1 MLKHLSI
8 KNYALIEALS
18 VSFNHGFTVVTG
30 ETGSGKSILLGALG
44 LILGERADLNSL
56 RNKDE
61 KCVIEGIFQLEKK
74 KYKSFFELNDID
86 FDIETILRREI
97 TPSGKSRAFIND
109 TPVNL
114 VVLKELGEQLI
125 DIHSQHQ
132 TQRINTANFQYQ
144 VLDVASNSQ
153 KVLNEYLVEL
163 KSFDL
168 VKKKISEL
176 EELQQK
182 AIAEQDYIK
191 FQLEK
196 LSAVDISLDKEELE
210 QEYNLLANA
219 EDVIRV
225 SNEAIQIIND
235 DQNGIVNSLQQL
247 EFTLSKLEKVDV
259 VYSDLIK
266 RVKSTSI
273 ELQDIDFELSNKIS
287 SLEVDEERLLFLD
300 ELLGDYNRL
309 EKKYNAINLEELLVI
324 KGGLEGKN
332 GKFNSVDSEL
342 KELNKEAKLALS
354 KVLAVGKQLTELR
367 KSGVKV
373 LEGKIIKT
381 LKDLS
386 MPNAIFNVVLSPLE
400 NPSSFGMESIDFQ
413 ISTNKGTEFNSLKK
427 VASGGDLSRIML
439 SIKMILAEKGML
451 PTLIFDEIDT
461 GVSGDVANK
470 MGDIMKAMGR
480 KMQVMSI
487 THLPQVAS
495 KGASHLRVYKK
506 DENNITNTYIE
517 ILTQEERLIEI
528 AKMLSGNKP
537 TDAALNNAKEL
548 LN

>member
-44 LILGERADLNSL
+44 LILGERADLKSL

-61 KCVIEGIFQLEKK
+61 KCVIEGVFQLEKK

-191 FQLEK
+191 FQLEE
-196 LSAVDISLDKEELE
+196 LSAVDLSLDKEELE

-300 ELLGDYNRL
+300 ELLGGYNRL

-324 KGGLEGKN
+324 KESLEAKN

-354 KVLAVGKQLTELR
+354 KVLTVGKQLTELR
-367 KSGVKV
+367 KSGVEV

-427 VASGGDLSRIML
+427 VASGGELSRIML

-517 ILTQEERLIEI
+517 VLTQEERLIEI

>member
-191 FQLEK
+191 FQLEE
-196 LSAVDISLDKEELE
+196 LSAVDLSLDKEELE

-427 VASGGDLSRIML
+427 VASGGELSRIML

>member
-44 LILGERADLNSL
+44 LILGERADLKSL

-191 FQLEK
+191 FQLEE
-196 LSAVDISLDKEELE
+196 LSAVDLSLDKEELE

-427 VASGGDLSRIML
+427 VASGGELSRIML

>member
-44 LILGERADLNSL
+44 LILGERADLKSL

-61 KCVIEGIFQLEKK
+61 KCVIEGVFQLEKK

-191 FQLEK
+191 FQLEE
-196 LSAVDISLDKEELE
+196 LSAVDLSLDKEELE

-324 KGGLEGKN
+324 KEGLEGKN

-342 KELNKEAKLALS
+342 KELNKEAKLVLS
-354 KVLAVGKQLTELR
+354 KVLTVGKQLTELR

-427 VASGGDLSRIML
+427 VASGGELSRIML

-470 MGDIMKAMGR
+470 MGDIMKVMGR

-517 ILTQEERLIEI
+517 VLTQEERLIEI

>member
-44 LILGERADLNSL
+44 LILGERADLKSL
-56 RNKDE
+56 RNQDE
-61 KCVIEGIFQLEKK
+61 KCVIEGVFQLEKK

-132 TQRINTANFQYQ
+132 TQRINTANFQCQ

-191 FQLEK
+191 FQLEE
-196 LSAVDISLDKEELE
+196 LSAVDLSLDKEELE

-235 DQNGIVNSLQQL
+235 DQSGIVNSLQQL

-324 KGGLEGKN
+324 KAGLEAKN

-354 KVLAVGKQLTELR
+354 KVLIVGKQLTELR
-367 KSGVKV
+367 KSGVEV

-400 NPSSFGMESIDFQ
+400 IPSSFGMESIDFQ

-427 VASGGDLSRIML
+427 VVSGGELSRIML

-451 PTLIFDEIDT
+451 STLIFDEIDT

-470 MGDIMKAMGR
+470 MGDIMNAMGR

-495 KGASHLRVYKK
+495 KGASHLRVFKK

-517 ILTQEERLIEI
+517 ILSQEERLIEI